1 MTRPRLS
8 MTIWLMTVMPAYP
21 DESMESTNGNQ
32 FIGGIRRLPIAEP
45 NASEI
50 GAYTSKWLRDK
61 VLMAAQR
68 KESPLRRH
76 TKSYVL
82 RSANLWSKLGCS
94 LCIGWYWYLG
104 RALQNGFGVAEQTAT
119 RDSGN
124 RARNRDFW
132 SSLPFYVNFQLAT
145 CTVGWSSRPYL
156 PDHPADGYNINF
168 GNDCPLVPTKKIR
181 LAVSWLSRGIATG
194 LNRIPNEILSLI
206 GKKSPDILAKMYNRC
221 LRESVF
227 SVTWKRARLLLL
239 HKSPD
244 KPVTNPYSFRLIS
257 MLDTVGKVFEKIL
270 LLRLNEHLDNTS
282 GLSVNQFGFRRG
294 CST

>member
-1 MTRPRLS
+1 
-8 MTIWLMTVMPAYP
+8 
-21 DESMESTNGNQ
+21 MESTNGNQ

-68 KESPLRRH
+68 KESL
-76 TKSYVL
+76 K
-82 RSANLWSKLGCS
+82 
-94 LCIGWYWYLG
+94 
-104 RALQNGFGVAEQTAT
+104 
-119 RDSGN
+119 
-124 RARNRDFW
+124 
-132 SSLPFYVNFQLAT
+132 
-145 CTVGWSSRPYL
+145 
-156 PDHPADGYNINF
+156 
-168 GNDCPLVPTKKIR
+168 
-181 LAVSWLSRGIATG
+181 
-194 LNRIPNEILSLI
+194 IPNEILSLI

-257 MLDTVGKVFEKIL
+257 MLDTVGKLVGFADDLAIFAAAQASDALTGMLNPTFDAIDAWMGDHGLQIARHKTEAIMLTKKWAYPVL
-270 LLRLNEHLDNTS
+270 LVGRHL
-282 GLSVNQFGFRRG
+282 VP
-294 CST
+294 